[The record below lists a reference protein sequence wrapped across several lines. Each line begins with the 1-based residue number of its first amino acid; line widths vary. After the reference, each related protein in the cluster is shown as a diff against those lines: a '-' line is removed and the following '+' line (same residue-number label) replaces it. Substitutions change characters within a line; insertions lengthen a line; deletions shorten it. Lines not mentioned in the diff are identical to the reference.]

1 MGPLSM
7 VAAGAAGYG
16 ALRMGVGALRSAF
29 PSSEEGTQPSDAEG
43 AGDNPGG
50 PYKIA
55 EKNPLIMAYLLRGID
70 ASPESFNLPPCI
82 WIYL

>member
-1 MGPLSM
+1 MSVDGTRGMGTF
-7 VAAGAAGYG
+7 V
-16 ALRMGVGALRSAF
+16 
-29 PSSEEGTQPSDAEG
+29 
-43 AGDNPGG
+43 GDNPGG